1 MGSFINSQADNEI
14 CEVLNKR
21 FSDEVNPND
30 QQGRTY
36 IQEIRDFFQNTE
48 NLFDGNHHLHR
59 VFHRLAISVTGG
71 KSVPK
76 TKNSRLRWLFLL
88 HGNLPAAVD
97 KAIRD
102 QLTAILSP
110 ATAANLAGAVDYVT
124 FNTVHVATSTGDQFE
139 LYPQNSQTPSIFSD
153 TNNKSYCTLVL
164 ECNADQQLALNPL
177 EKDPPPKQGGET
189 DIPASL
195 RRGTKKSSAKKSS
208 AKKSAKKKTP
218 AKEKKA
224 AGKKSPAK
232 KKAKKGKSQR

>member
-1 MGSFINSQADNEI
+1 MGAFINSQADNEI
-14 CEVLNKR
+14 CEALNKR
-21 FSDEVNPND
+21 FSDDVNPND
-30 QQGRTY
+30 RQGRTY
-36 IQEIRDFFQNTE
+36 IRELRDFFQNTE

-110 ATAANLAGAVDYVT
+110 ATGANLAGAVDYVT
-124 FNTVHVATSTGDQFE
+124 FNTLHVATSTGDQFE
-139 LYPQNSQTPSIFSD
+139 LYPQNSQTPSIFRD
-153 TNNKSYCTLVL
+153 ANNKSYCTLVL

-177 EKDPPPKQGGET
+177 ETDPPPKQAGET
-189 DIPASL
+189 DIPASA
-195 RRGTKKSSAKKSS
+195 RRAKKKSSAKKSS
-208 AKKSAKKKTP
+208 AKKSPVKKSAVKKSSGKKTAAKKR
-218 AKEKKA
+218 
-224 AGKKSPAK
+224 KSK
-232 KKAKKGKSQR
+232 VR